1 MCVDGWNTAGH
12 WLIGIKYR
20 LACPQQIK
28 PWYCWVNISK
38 GHIKI
43 LIISQEKSKWLRKI
57 INITYLPKLG
67 VKGTF
72 A

>member
-38 GHIKI
+38 GHV
-43 LIISQEKSKWLRKI
+43 SKWLRKI
-57 INITYLPKLG
+57 INITYLPKLE
-67 VKGTF
+67 VKETF